1 MDRTIASIETIVIEY
16 FKITREQ
23 LWSKRR
29 FAKLSI
35 ARHIV
40 WYELY
45 RVAGMTERDIAK
57 AYNTCPSNVNFAK
70 RNVVNWLRF
79 TPAIKRD
86 IEIIERQIEN
96 EKRMD
101 KNQ

>member
-1 MDRTIASIETIVIEY
+1 MDRTIASIESIVIEY

-35 ARHIV
+35 ARHIT

-79 TPAIKRD
+79 APAIKRD
-86 IEIIERQIEN
+86 IEIIERLIEN